1 MGNSGRIL
9 SHSKRPQTQ
18 GVLRMGSFRLILV
31 NLTQRSNSAD
41 PAASVGPGS
50 EVYGA
55 VTRALLAGSGG
66 AFETGALLAG
76 SGGAFE
82 TGGDQSPLTDDP
94 VASTSQAASE
104 PEPHHARDHSSS
116 QLRVEERA
124 PCCNPDLHAL
134 FKRCRRRR
142 ADAVSTAPPQSRS
155 TRWKVDAFRIL

>member
-1 MGNSGRIL
+1 MGNPGRIL

-18 GVLRMGSFRLILV
+18 GVLRMGYFRLILV
-31 NLTQRSNSAD
+31 NLTQRGNSAD

-66 AFETGALLAG
+66 AFETG
-76 SGGAFE
+76 
-82 TGGDQSPLTDDP
+82 GDQSPLTDDP
-94 VASTSQAASE
+94 VASTSQVASE
-104 PEPHHARDHSSS
+104 PEPHHARDHSPS

-124 PCCNPDLHAL
+124 PCYNPDLHAL

-142 ADAVSTAPPQSRS
+142 TDAVSTAPPQSRS